1 MTIKEADVA
10 ILMAT
15 YNGADW
21 IEPQISSIRSQ
32 LKCSYHLYVR
42 DDGSTDQTIDI
53 IKNESKNDL
62 NIILMDSFGF
72 STGGASSNFFL
83 MLSNIDEKKYKYI
96 SFSDQD
102 DIWFPEKIVTAVDYM
117 IANGADAYS
126 SNLIAYDNNS
136 IKAWVLDKCVESCKF
151 DYIFQGASAGCTYV
165 LASHTVSK
173 IKSVMVDFLRAYPSE
188 FSHDW
193 IIYAICR
200 SHGLKWIHDS
210 RSFIAYRQH
219 QNNVFGAK
227 PGFLGLFS
235 KFLLI
240 KNGWYRKH
248 ILFLKKFIIG
258 TPDELRLI
266 DAVERMS
273 IGDRFFLVSNVFSF
287 RRNKW
292 DSIKLAFLF
301 ALGGVG
307 K

>member
-1 MTIKEADVA
+1 MTTKEKDVA

-21 IEPQISSIRSQ
+21 IQPQISSIRSQ
-32 LKCSYHLYVR
+32 QKCSYHLYIR
-42 DDGSTDQTIDI
+42 DDGSTDETVNI
-53 IKNESKNDL
+53 IKKEAEYDS
-62 NIILMDSFGF
+62 NIFLMDSCGV

-83 MLSNIDEKKYKYI
+83 MLSNVDEKKYDYV

-102 DIWFPEKIVTAVDYM
+102 DIWFPEKIGEAIDYM
-117 IANGADAYS
+117 ATNAADAYS

-136 IKAWVLDKCVESCKF
+136 TKAWVLDKHRETCEF

-165 LASHTVSK
+165 LASHAVSK
-173 IKSVMVDFLRAYPSE
+173 IKSVMADVIRSYPPD

-200 SHGLKWIHDS
+200 SHGLRWIHDS

-219 QNNVFGAK
+219 HNNVFGAK
-227 PGFLGLFS
+227 PGFLGQLS

-240 KNGWYRKH
+240 KNGWYRSH
-248 ILFLKKFIIG
+248 ILFLRIFLIG
-258 TPDELRLI
+258 TPEELRLMN
-266 DAVERMS
+266 AVERMS
-273 IGDRFFLVSNVFSF
+273 IGDRFFLVRNVFSF